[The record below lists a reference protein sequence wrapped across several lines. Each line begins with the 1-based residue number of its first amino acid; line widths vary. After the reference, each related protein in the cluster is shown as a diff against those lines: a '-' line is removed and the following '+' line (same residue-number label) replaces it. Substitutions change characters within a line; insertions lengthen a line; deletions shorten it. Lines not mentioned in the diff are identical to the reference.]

1 MTLPPSGHAAGF
13 ASMLRHFVG
22 PAASRRTANVVD
34 PWINAL
40 TLPKTPLL
48 QQNRA
53 SMRPDFAVAR
63 FSYFFRPI
71 FVKRPSNGERQ
82 RIRAGR
88 LRHNAPLERPCRPSR
103 GPRPPEGPVATTLRT
118 PSPQLRLLRVEPQ
131 KAPAPSRRTRH
142 VENTVNLELRRGGSR
157 GPMRHIEGYSSMK

>member
-1 MTLPPSGHAAGF
+1 
-13 ASMLRHFVG
+13 MLRHFVG

-88 LRHNAPLERPCRPSR
+88 RRHNAPLERPCRPQEDPAPQRTSSPG
-103 GPRPPEGPVATTLRT
+103 GPRRHNPEDPVATT
-118 PSPQLRLLRVEPQ
+118 PSSQSRATK